1 MENNPLSFKP
11 EKSRYAPARDSR
23 LSLRPGIFALSSF
36 GQADDTRFEIEFF
49 EELIS
54 RDPCNE
60 EALMVLANTYTR
72 RGEYEKCLGIDR
84 RLARLRP
91 ADPTVY
97 YNLACSHCL
106 LQHLDEAFAALGRS
120 IALGYRDASHL
131 TKDPDLANLRSD
143 PRFRTLLGRLIGRSA
158 SDS

>member
-1 MENNPLSFKP
+1 MENSPLCP
-11 EKSRYAPARDSR
+11 QTEKSRYAPVRDSR
-23 LSLRPGIFALSSF
+23 LSLSPRIFALSSF
-36 GQADDTRFEIEFF
+36 SRPDDTRFEIEFF

-54 RDPCNE
+54 KDPCNE

-72 RGEYEKCLGIDR
+72 CGEYEKCLGIDR

-106 LQHLDEAFAALGRS
+106 LRHLDEAFAALGRS
-120 IALGYRDASHL
+120 IALGYRDASHI

-143 PRFRTLLGRLIGRSA
+143 PRFRRLLGRLFGRSA